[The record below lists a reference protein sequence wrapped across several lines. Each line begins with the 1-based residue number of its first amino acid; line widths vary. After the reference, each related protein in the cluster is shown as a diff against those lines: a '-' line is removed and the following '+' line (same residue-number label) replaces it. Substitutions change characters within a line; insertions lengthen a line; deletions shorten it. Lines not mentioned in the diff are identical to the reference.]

1 MAPNLGNDVDSW
13 SLMSQMLD
21 TVKPFMPVPGH
32 PLGDEIE
39 DAILRELMSTCMSIS
54 LAGLVHKSVEDQ
66 RAFARNCVALFDLKG
81 WKYFSGLEKA
91 AAKSVPN
98 GHEGEG
104 DDLQPGTSKWKKHT
118 GLDTDG
124 TTCFQNSAIFAL
136 VSSPAFM
143 RRLRNLDRGPSDG
156 DVYSAAY
163 EIAARDAVQDML
175 IALFENRKQDS
186 LKLLHK
192 FWAAQNAAPAGSRLG
207 LFRPGHRNDPNEFLL
222 TCLSPMLGDLLPL
235 AWGLKQVEEV
245 ICSRCHGSRERHEET
260 LNLFLPVAQRGT
272 LDLVYLLNDYFL
284 DYNISGELLFDCDQ
298 CGRRTRHAQLSRLDH
313 DGKGDILVS
322 FNLTQPAPDAVDTVG
337 VHEHVG
343 LPFDAFPVAGPDC
356 LFFVKYILATKGS
369 TTEDRH
375 FFGFGRELPSCASQ
389 VAQAAE
395 FHTFRKYDDAC
406 LTSNV
411 SFDTVT
417 KDLPYQVLISPIRH
431 AHFIAL
437 CAREISSLRPNTVSM
452 IASTLKA
459 RKHSSLDDPAAP
471 FSMGPIF
478 TVVSAE
484 LCNIFT
490 RVAGQQLTKLM
501 YNNQPVVTVSG
512 AIWDR
517 LLASPH
523 LAGRISVRRLERL
536 RNGKGTM
543 NDLFDIRAIAAVVSG
558 WHAATAID
566 YSDLAAACLHDFVF
580 VPELIGTFL
589 REVAHDHIR
598 MQRDTQRRHAVR
610 QWKLDHPGPGNVVD
624 NGAIS
629 EHGVQGSHSDALKEN
644 VVAEL
649 CALPQATVDGVA
661 APAGAAANVASTAAS
676 KDQGGR
682 GSGSRRS
689 NLRQAR
695 DSLFAVG
702 RHLVRGLTT
711 LGQKPKD

>member
-1 MAPNLGNDVDSW
+1 MDSNLSSNVDSW
-13 SLMSQMLD
+13 ALMSQMLD
-21 TVKPFMPVPGH
+21 IVKPFMPVPGH

-54 LAGLVHKSVEDQ
+54 LASLVHKSVEDQ
-66 RAFARNCVALFDLKG
+66 RAFARNCIALFDLKG
-81 WKYFSGLEKA
+81 WKYFSGLEEA
-91 AAKSVPN
+91 AAKSVSN

-104 DDLQPGTSKWKKHT
+104 DDLQPGTSKCERHT

-124 TTCFQNSAIFAL
+124 TTCFQNSAFFAL

-143 RRLRNLDRGPSDG
+143 RRLRNLDRSPSDG

-192 FWAAQNAAPAGSRLG
+192 FWAAQNAVPAGSRLG

-235 AWGLKQVEEV
+235 VWGLKQVEEV
-245 ICSRCHGSRERHEET
+245 ICSICHGSRERHEET

-284 DYNISGELLFDCDQ
+284 DYNIGGELLFDCDQ
-298 CGRRTRHAQLSRLDH
+298 CGKNIRHAQLSRLDH

-322 FNLTQPAPDAVDTVG
+322 LNLTQPAPDAVDTVG
-337 VHEHVG
+337 VQEHVG

-375 FFGFGRELPSCASQ
+375 FFGFGREPPSCASRI
-389 VAQAAE
+389 AKAAE
-395 FHTFRKYDDAC
+395 FDTFRKYDDAC

-411 SFDTVT
+411 SFETVT

-431 AHFIAL
+431 VHFVAL
-437 CAREISSLRPNTVSM
+437 CAREISSLRATTVSV
-452 IASTLKA
+452 IATTLEA
-459 RKHSSLDDPAAP
+459 RERSSVDDPTAV
-471 FSMGPIF
+471 FSIGPIF
-478 TVVSAE
+478 TAVTAE
-484 LCNIFT
+484 LCTIFE
-490 RVAGQQLTKLM
+490 RVAGQQLAKLT
-501 YNNQPVVTVSG
+501 YNNMPAVTVSA

-523 LAGRISVRRLERL
+523 LAGRISVRRLEKL

-543 NDLFDIRAIAAVVSG
+543 KDLFDIRAMAAVVSG
-558 WHAATAID
+558 WHAATEID
-566 YSDLAAACLHDFVF
+566 YSDLAAACLHDIVF
-580 VPELIGTFL
+580 MPELIGAFL

-598 MQRDTQRRHAVR
+598 MQRETQRCHAVR
-610 QWKLDHPGPGNVVD
+610 QWKLDIQGPEMWSMIVLSVSTVCK
-624 NGAIS
+624 AHIMVRS
-629 EHGVQGSHSDALKEN
+629 QRVWWQSHAHCLKQQSMELLLPL
-644 VVAEL
+644 VLRPTWPQRLRARTKVAEDL
-649 CALPQATVDGVA
+649 G
-661 APAGAAANVASTAAS
+661 AGAPISDRLEIRCSPWGVT
-676 KDQGGR
+676 
-682 GSGSRRS
+682 
-689 NLRQAR
+689 
-695 DSLFAVG
+695 LFEA
-702 RHLVRGLTT
+702 
-711 LGQKPKD
+711 